1 MENLKDELCHL
12 LYLFFLKIKAL
23 LSFVYEIIKH
33 PIKNISIW
41 LVGFL
46 TLLIYKN
53 NYIRNNGQE
62 MLLMSTGLVSIMI
75 FISNF
80 LEKQTSDAEN
90 KDNYYLG
97 YNIKKFKFHENF
109 WIKRFSELQVKLLF
123 WIIAIIPIITIY
135 SELKHKFEILN
146 KASEII
152 TTHINYIY
160 SIWLGTFLVSSFYCT
175 ALLIESV
182 SISSKNFSNSGFY
195 KITNISEKRKIKS
208 YIEYDFKKI
217 FNNIFNIINILELE
231 KNFHSNVEW
240 VINYIINNG
249 NMVSASDSE
258 ILEFYYIAF
267 KCERDKIN
275 DLRERIVK
283 YAGCKQDKK
292 IRFKI
297 KNHIFKKIVKLLN
310 SYYCIKWNKISKL
323 DVLPLGIMNVAIQD
337 LNELLEIETNLY
349 QYEEYKVIFWGNS
362 IRNKSNLLNKAKTES
377 NLCISRICEILEEK
391 FRDINFLDQSNDM
404 DKMMQLFDVLNRIDS
419 QTKDNRYFSQIFK
432 ILFEHNIDDRCKE
445 SSFVKLFHDKMTDNH
460 LPVYL
465 INERNTFSK
474 NILMRG
480 NLITNDILEYLLNFI
495 RLEDI
500 IVVLIFRLAYSERS
514 GRKIMTIDKFKVWE
528 NVINKLTVKKDID
541 DLKKTKFIDELC
553 CEISRSHVSHFI
565 FGQFIKWMWSSLF
578 ENFDEKKYEEFIKLG
593 KEGIRRNFSLDSYI
607 IVRLLL
613 CNNPYRLLWI
623 YEIGE
628 ENKKQI
634 KTELCSIKD
643 ILNIKGVYI

>member
-1 MENLKDELCHL
+1 
-12 LYLFFLKIKAL
+12 
-23 LSFVYEIIKH
+23 
-33 PIKNISIW
+33 
-41 LVGFL
+41 
-46 TLLIYKN
+46 
-53 NYIRNNGQE
+53 
-62 MLLMSTGLVSIMI
+62 
-75 FISNF
+75 
-80 LEKQTSDAEN
+80 
-90 KDNYYLG
+90 
-97 YNIKKFKFHENF
+97 
-109 WIKRFSELQVKLLF
+109 
-123 WIIAIIPIITIY
+123 
-135 SELKHKFEILN
+135 
-146 KASEII
+146 
-152 TTHINYIY
+152 
-160 SIWLGTFLVSSFYCT
+160 
-175 ALLIESV
+175 
-182 SISSKNFSNSGFY
+182 
-195 KITNISEKRKIKS
+195 
-208 YIEYDFKKI
+208 
-217 FNNIFNIINILELE
+217 
-231 KNFHSNVEW
+231 
-240 VINYIINNG
+240 
-249 NMVSASDSE
+249 MVSASDSE
-258 ILEFYYIAF
+258 ILEFYYVVF
-267 KCERDKIN
+267 ECEREKVN
-275 DLRERIVK
+275 DLRERIFK

-323 DVLPLGIMNVAIQD
+323 DVLPLGIMNIAIQD

-391 FRDINFLDQSNDM
+391 FRDINFIDQSNDM
-404 DKMMQLFDVLNRIDS
+404 EKMMQLFDVLNRIDS

-445 SSFVKLFHDKMTDNH
+445 SSFVKLFHDKMTDNY

-500 IVVLIFRLAYSERS
+500 IVVLIFRLAYLERS

-541 DLKKTKFIDELC
+541 DLKKTKFIDKLC

-565 FGQFIKWMWSSLF
+565 LGQFIKWMWYSLF

-593 KEGIRRNFSLDSYI
+593 KEGIRKNFSLDSYI

-613 CNNPYRLLWI
+613 CNNPYRLLWT
-623 YEIGE
+623 YQFKE

-634 KTELCSIKD
+634 ENELCSIKD